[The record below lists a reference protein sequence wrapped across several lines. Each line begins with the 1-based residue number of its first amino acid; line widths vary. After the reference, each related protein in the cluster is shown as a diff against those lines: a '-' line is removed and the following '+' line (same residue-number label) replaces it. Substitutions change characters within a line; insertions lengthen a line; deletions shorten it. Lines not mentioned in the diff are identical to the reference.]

1 MSKVKNQ
8 HYVPQFYLKK
18 FAVNDYIYV
27 FDKTLGTQ
35 LSMKGTNIKNIASE
49 RYFYDLPIDLLP
61 KELQDKVDI
70 QFVEKSLSKIEADF
84 HQTLNNIISR
94 YTLPISES
102 IQSLTAISEDEKL
115 DLSMFL
121 AIQDT
126 RTRDFRNS
134 TLEAEEKGVRELI
147 NRFGKK
153 AKPLIEKEFEYF
165 KVGKVGKKKKGKER
179 KFELVI
185 DEQRRKQITQYEH
198 IKHLIDL
205 DYIRELA
212 KILTRHIWLIGVNRS
227 SIPLYTSDNPLVR
240 KSWKREHFFSNT
252 GFASEGIEIAFP
264 ITPKLLLI
272 LCERGFH
279 SYAEIFE
286 QKYVDLQTENV
297 KYYNSL
303 QVFNSNRQIYSI
315 NNDFDLALDIF
326 LNHPESRVRN
336 RWNLE

>member
-1 MSKVKNQ
+1 MYRDS
-8 HYVPQFYLKK
+8 
-18 FAVNDYIYV
+18 
-27 FDKTLGTQ
+27 
-35 LSMKGTNIKNIASE
+35 
-49 RYFYDLPIDLLP
+49 RCYDLPIDLLP
-61 KELQDKVDI
+61 KELQDQVDI

-94 YTLPISES
+94 YTLPISGS
-102 IQSLTAISEDEKL
+102 IQSVTAISEDEKL

-165 KVGKVGKKKKGKER
+165 KVGKVGKKKKGKQR
-179 KFELVI
+179 KFELLI
-185 DEQRRKQITQYEH
+185 DEQRREKIAQYEH

-212 KILTRHIWLIGVNRS
+212 KILTRHIWFIGVNRS

-264 ITPKLLLI
+264 ITPKLLLV

-279 SYAEIFE
+279 SYAQSFE

-336 RWNLE
+336 RWNVE